1 MFDLLAQLDWSVA
14 SILLFGLTFGKQDS
28 AQQQQSQT
36 AGPLGSGG
44 GSELVR
50 RNLITNLIGPD
61 WTQGGGGLLAALQAR
76 TNAPLNYQTP
86 QLTSTGLLQEQEVG
100 LKQPFEQA
108 VAQAMS
114 RASGNFAGRG
124 FLRPEN
130 IQAIAGSAAQNVAPS
145 FAQLFANLAGQ
156 NVAQRTQAPLVQED
170 MLRQRFMDFMQALGL
185 TSTSLGVQSQSFGR
199 GESSGFQAGIQG
211 SAGGGKPARLGGGS
225 DD

>member
-14 SILLFGLTFGKQDS
+14 SIVLFGISFGKQDS
-28 AQQQQSQT
+28 AQQQQAQS

-61 WTQGGGGLLAALQAR
+61 WTQGGGGLLEMLRAR
-76 TNAPLNYQTP
+76 TAAPNTYQTP
-86 QLTSTGLLQEQEVG
+86 QLTSTGLLQEQEAG

-114 RASGNFAGRG
+114 RASGNFANRG

-145 FAQLFANLAGQ
+145 FANLYASLAGQ
-156 NVAQRTQAPLVQED
+156 NVQQRTQAPLVIED
-170 MLRQRFMDFMQALGL
+170 QTRQRFMDFLQALGL
-185 TSTSLGVQSQSFGR
+185 TSSSLGGQSTSVGR
-199 GESSGFQAGIQG
+199 GESSGVNAGLLQNL
-211 SAGGGKPARLGGGS
+211 SSLKT
-225 DD
+225 